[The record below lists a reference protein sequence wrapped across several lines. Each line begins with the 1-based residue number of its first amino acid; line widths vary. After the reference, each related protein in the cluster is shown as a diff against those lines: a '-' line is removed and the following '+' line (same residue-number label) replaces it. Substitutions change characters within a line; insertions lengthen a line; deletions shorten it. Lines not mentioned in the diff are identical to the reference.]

1 MDFKRKMEVDFE
13 FFSTRFIDGVLWMDF
28 QKKLLIQSA
37 TDLACRDS
45 LLSYLDEV
53 CAYDPVKV
61 LVFRSFL
68 DEAGHRDYLRFFQS
82 VASRQHNLDLH
93 RLFNFYASLVVKL
106 CEMNKLI
113 IHAASG
119 NVIPLF
125 LNTSLACDYRIAADN
140 TIYKNTYL
148 DLGILPI
155 GGGAFFLPRLMG
167 QGKAL
172 ELMTLKK
179 EFTAKDALAYGI
191 IDKILPADGFET
203 GIIETA
209 RRFESVAGPTLSG
222 LKRLLR
228 FSSGDLK
235 KYLEFEDREFFRIIH
250 RQTGSVA

>member
-1 MDFKRKMEVDFE
+1 
-13 FFSTRFIDGVLWMDF
+13 MDF
-28 QKKLLIQSA
+28 QKNLLIASA
-37 TDLACRDS
+37 TDLSRRDA
-45 LLSYLDEV
+45 LLSYLDGV
-53 CAYDPVKV
+53 CADDAVKIM
-61 LVFRSFL
+61 VFRSFL
-68 DEAGHRDYLRFFQS
+68 DEAGHQDYLRFFQS
-82 VASRQHNLDLH
+82 VASRQHHLDLH

-113 IHAASG
+113 IHAVSG

-148 DLGILPI
+148 ELGILPI

-167 QGKAL
+167 QSKSL

-179 EFTAKDALAYGI
+179 EFTAKEALAYGI
-191 IDKILPADGFET
+191 IDKIMPSDDFET

-209 RRFESVAGPTLSG
+209 RQFKSVAGSTLSG

-228 FSSGDLK
+228 FSSRDLK
-235 KYLEFEDREFFRIIH
+235 KYLEFEDQEFFRIID
-250 RQTGSVA
+250 RQPGNPC